1 MKRQFGYRG
10 YDQEPQASN
19 PWNVQGIAEIEE
31 VHGWRLGGQYQPN
44 VGITGLELRK
54 TSAVTSDKHN
64 DQAGV
69 IPFIQNNEYVLHL
82 LENTATN
89 TGTTTRYWTIDS
101 ATYDDVFQDQTGS
114 VAIDNATGRGTAT
127 FRTRFVHW
135 FTSAP
140 TFKLRI
146 RDGSTSGP
154 VIATFDLQPLLPTA
168 IIQYFDV
175 DGNID
180 TTAVGMV
187 ENQPSEDFGDFRM
200 TIINIGENTSAGF
213 DGKLKLQ
220 VASASFGTA
229 SAADISLP
237 TLPFDQANAV
247 VNSNTQQTGS
257 GITSSTVFDFTDVNM
272 NTDAI
277 TEGSETFTLFIN
289 AYKDPVVGG
298 VVAIPQVDL
307 TILDTSLSGVSFTV
321 TRKTGGYPG
330 YRMGTPGGPQQT
342 LSFFYPQIQT
352 AFNPSQGGNLN
363 SLYPLGYCQEGDTV
377 GFLPQGSSNAAG
389 RYYYEVQP
397 ITTASS
403 GPNTTFYNISYP
415 AGNPPPQN
423 IGNATPHLTP
433 GQDTDISHG
442 HFTID
447 NSGNYLGITDHDNE
461 NAFYP
466 PTPYK
471 SKEAL
476 DIKVLEDTF
485 HRSLDGELHEGFK
498 IVIYPENK
506 TPATPLGSSQAIM
519 VSEANTNGN
528 LLDTEH
534 RAAVTYNS
542 KAFVNTTGVIAGS
555 TEGFDVIDLYVGSS
569 LNGQSKRIYVGI
581 KIPNSGHPDFAAG
594 VYDYAIA
601 GLQILDLTQANPV
614 KKAMPITTD
623 NYRRW
628 QIAGTNPLTESSN
641 SDGYFETR
649 NSVDT
654 GDAGNGNLSY
664 DYATGVA
671 GNYTR
676 VMGSMVGSTNN
687 VTAGQWNV
695 SMNGG
700 GTPTAGTGMLTGIDP
715 DTHSA
720 APNIKPI
727 NPARTQIQPPL
738 CEPSVAAAA
747 NVGHYFFESTLSNST
762 NTGLSRSSFRSP
774 KHTFS
779 TGEVVRLCFAI
790 CTNELDFDFN
800 AQDTGLYIT
809 VD

>member
-10 YDQEPQASN
+10 YDQEPKTD
-19 PWNVQGIAEIEE
+19 PWNVQGVAEVDE

-44 VGITGLELRK
+44 VGITGLELRR
-54 TSAVTSDKHN
+54 TSAPLSDKHN
-64 DQAGV
+64 DQASV

-82 LENTATN
+82 LEKTTSN
-89 TGTTTRYWTIDS
+89 TGTTTRYWSIDS

-114 VAIDNATGRGTAT
+114 VVIDNATGRGTAT

-135 FTSAP
+135 FTSAT

-146 RDGSTSGP
+146 RSGSTSGP

-175 DGNID
+175 DGNLD
-180 TTAVGMV
+180 TTAVGLP
-187 ENQPSEDFGDFRM
+187 ENQASEDFADFRM
-200 TIINIGENTSAGF
+200 TILNVGENSSAGF
-213 DGKLKLQ
+213 GGKLKLQ
-220 VASASFGTA
+220 VASVGYGTA
-229 SAADISLP
+229 SADDINLP
-237 TLPFDQANAV
+237 TLPFDQTNAV
-247 VNSNTQQTGS
+247 VNNSTQQTGD
-257 GITSSTVFDFTDVNM
+257 GITSSTVFDFTDINV
-272 NTDAI
+272 NTDAV
-277 TEGSETFTLFIN
+277 TEGSETFTLYIN

-298 VVAIPQVDL
+298 VVALPQVDL
-307 TILDTSLSGVSFTV
+307 TILDTSLSGVTFTI
-321 TRKTGGYPG
+321 TRATGSYPA
-330 YRMGTPGGPQQT
+330 YRQGSPGGPTST
-342 LSFFYPQIQT
+342 LNFQYPQIQT
-352 AFNPSQGGNLN
+352 SFNPSQGGNLN
-363 SLYPLGYCQEGDTV
+363 TLYPMGYCQEGDTIGFDVV
-377 GFLPQGSSNAAG
+377 GSANAAG

-397 ITTASS
+397 VTTASS
-403 GPNTTFYNISYP
+403 GPNSQYYNMSFP
-415 AGNPPPQN
+415 SGSPPPQFS
-423 IGNATPHLTP
+423 GNLAPHLTP
-433 GQDTDISHG
+433 GQDTDVSHG

-447 NSGNYLGITDHDNE
+447 NNGAYQGITDHDNE

-466 PTPYK
+466 PDVYK
-471 SKEAL
+471 SKEAI
-476 DIKVLEDTF
+476 DVKVLDDTF
-485 HRSLDGELHEGFK
+485 HRSTAGELHEGFK

-506 TPATPLGSSQAIM
+506 TPATPLGSSEAIM
-519 VSEANTNGN
+519 VSEANTDGN
-528 LLDTEH
+528 LLDTTH
-534 RAAVTYNS
+534 RAAVTYQT
-542 KAFVNTTGVIAGS
+542 KAYVDTTGVVAGS

-581 KIPNSGHPDFAAG
+581 KVPNSGHADFAAG

-601 GLQILDLTQANPV
+601 GLQILDLTQTNPV

-623 NYRRW
+623 NYRKW
-628 QIAGTNPLTESSN
+628 QIAGSNPLTESPN

-649 NSVDT
+649 NSTDT
-654 GDAGNGNLSY
+654 GDATSGDLSY

-676 VMGSMVGSTNN
+676 IMGSMVGSTNN

-715 DTHSA
+715 NTHSG
-720 APNIKPI
+720 APNIQPI

-738 CEPSVAAAA
+738 CEPSVAAAS
-747 NVGHYFFESTLSNST
+747 NVGHYFFESTLSGST

-774 KHTFS
+774 KHTFT
-779 TGEVVRLCFAI
+779 TGEIVRLCFAI
-790 CTNELDFDFN
+790 CTNETHVNFN